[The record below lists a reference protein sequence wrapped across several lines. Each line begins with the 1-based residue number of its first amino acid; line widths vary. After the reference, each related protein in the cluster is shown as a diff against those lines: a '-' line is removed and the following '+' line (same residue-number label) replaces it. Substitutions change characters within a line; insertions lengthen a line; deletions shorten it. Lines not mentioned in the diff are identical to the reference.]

1 MDHNNYSTGNSPAGL
16 LGFVLGWAYVFGANF
31 LAFTNTVTLDDVQK
45 IFAILTSIVVAVVTI
60 LTFLRNQKKK
70 K

>member
-1 MDHNNYSTGNSPAGL
+1 MDNNNYNYSNSPAGL
-16 LGFVLGWAYVFGANF
+16 LGFLFGWVYVAFANL
-31 LAFTNTVTLDDVQK
+31 LAFTDTVTLDDVQK
-45 IFAILTSIVVAVVTI
+45 FFAILTSIVVAVVTI